1 MYFQEWLWPVGYFLR
16 AKLIFSDDKQNEIK
30 NIQKIMSRH
39 YQFIE
44 NDPWMGLP
52 ELTNSNGSYCRDS
65 CRTQAWSI
73 ATILDAL
80 YDIDCAMKQL

>member
-1 MYFQEWLWPVGYFLR
+1 MR
-16 AKLIFSDDKQNEIK
+16 ARLIFADDRAEEIRS
-30 NIQKIMSRH
+30 IQKILSRH
-39 YQFIE
+39 YEFIE
-44 NDPWMGLP
+44 NDVWMGLP

-73 ATILDAL
+73 ATLLDAL